1 VGNSST
7 SFALLGVLDLPEDD
21 VEEIQIFEAILIA
34 KIDYVVSVVRKFYG
48 VNDLGD
54 ITQYD
59 GCI

>member
-1 VGNSST
+1 M
-7 SFALLGVLDLPEDD
+7 LDLPEDD